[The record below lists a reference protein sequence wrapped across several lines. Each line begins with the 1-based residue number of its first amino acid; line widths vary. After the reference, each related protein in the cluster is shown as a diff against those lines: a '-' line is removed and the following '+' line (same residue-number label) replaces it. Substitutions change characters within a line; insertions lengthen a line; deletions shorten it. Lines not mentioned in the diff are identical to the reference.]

1 MKKGLLLF
9 FTFIFL
15 FACNTRKQVEQ
26 AVNSGNYDQA
36 ISTALEKLRTNK
48 NKKRKYD
55 YVLMLQDAYYK
66 AIDRDLNTLDFLKKD
81 NNPESLSRIYEL
93 YLDLN
98 ARQESIKPILPLSI
112 DGKNVPFKFNNY
124 SNNIVEAK
132 ENVSDYMYE
141 KGISLL
147 ESDDKVTI
155 REAYSVLEYLQHI
168 NPNYENTQELLEEAH
183 QRGTNYILVG
193 INNQTQQIIPAR
205 LEKDLLNFDTYGL
218 NKFWSVYHANK
229 AEHIKYDYAM
239 QLNLKHINISPERIK
254 EREFIREKDIK
265 DGWKY
270 KLDSKGNV
278 AKDTLGNDIKVDKII
293 RVKCRIKETI
303 QTKSSQVI
311 GDVVYLDL
319 LSNQVLDNFP
329 VKSTFVFEYI
339 FAKSRGDKRA
349 LNNDD
354 RNLLKNRRIP
364 FPTNEQMVFDTGED
378 LKLQL
383 KDIINSYKI

>member
-9 FTFIFL
+9 FTLLFL
-15 FACNTRKQVEQ
+15 FACNTRKQVEL

-66 AIDRDLNTLDFLKKD
+66 AIDRDLNTIDFLKKD
-81 NNPESLSRIYEL
+81 SNPESLRKIYEL

-98 ARQESIKPILPLSI
+98 ARQEAIKPILPLNVN
-112 DGKNVPFKFNNY
+112 GKNIPFIFNNY

-147 ESDDKVTI
+147 ESDNKATI
-155 REAYSVLEYLQHI
+155 REAYSTLEYLQHI

-183 QRGTNYILVG
+183 QRGTNYILVD

-205 LEKDLLNFDTYGL
+205 LEEDLLNFDTYGL

-229 AEHIKYDYAM
+229 IEHIKYDYTM
-239 QLNLKHINISPERIK
+239 QLNLKRINISPERIK
-254 EREFIREKDIK
+254 EREFIREKDVK

-293 RVKCRIKETI
+293 RVKCRVLETI

-311 GDVVYLDL
+311 GDVVYVDL
-319 LSNQVLDNFP
+319 LSNQVLDSFP
-329 VKSTFVFEYI
+329 VDSEFVFEYI

-354 RNLLKNRRIP
+354 RNLLNNRRIP

-383 KDIINSYKI
+383 KNIINSYRI